1 MVAKKNTEK
10 EAGGLGIEPLDQY
23 ETHVKILGTSPL
35 IYNSMSA
42 KAQQTLFLGA
52 RKKTAAEKKEI
63 KHNPEEEF
71 VDSCYEDGIN
81 GAHLSFPSTGIK
93 RGMATAALETA
104 GVTKASI
111 NRCIYVVGEH
121 INVWGKPYM
130 NMSVVRSS
138 DINRTPDI
146 RTRAKL
152 PNWCTEVT
160 IRYIY
165 PTFSQKDILS
175 LVTNAGTLC
184 GLGDWRIE
192 KGGPMGGYRIAL
204 TKEDFKLWDKIVKE
218 EGETCQKLSLENPE
232 TEANDK
238 TSLRHYEDW
247 KERTRERAA
256 IMQEVA

>member
-1 MVAKKNTEK
+1 MVAKKTTVKAMGLSIESLQQTE
-10 EAGGLGIEPLDQY
+10 
-23 ETHVKILGTSPL
+23 VSFKIIGTAPL
-35 IYNSMSA
+35 IYNSMSL
-42 KAQQTLFLGA
+42 KAQKTLLMGA
-52 RKKTAAEKKEI
+52 AKKTAAEKKEI

-71 VDSCYEDGIN
+71 VDSCYIN
-81 GAHLSFPSTGIK
+81 GTNGSYLSFPSTGIK

-111 NRCIYVVGEH
+111 NRGIYVVGEH

-160 IRYIY
+160 VRYIN
-165 PTFSQKDILS
+165 PTFSQLDITAL
-175 LVTNAGTLC
+175 LVNAGTLC

-192 KGGPMGGYRIAL
+192 KGGPMGGYRIVQ
-204 TKEDFKLWDKIVKE
+204 TKDDQKSFDRLVKE
-218 EGETCQKLSLENPE
+218 EGVTCQKLALENPE
-232 TEANDK
+232 IEAHDNM
-238 TSLRHYEDW
+238 SHELYEAITQ
-247 KERTRERAA
+247 ERLKRAA
-256 IMQEVA
+256 IIKEVA

>member
-1 MVAKKNTEK
+1 MVAKKTTVKEMGLSIDPLQQTE
-10 EAGGLGIEPLDQY
+10 
-23 ETHVKILGTSPL
+23 VSFKIIGTAPL
-35 IYNSMSA
+35 IYNSMSL
-42 KAQQTLFLGA
+42 KAQKTLLMGA
-52 RKKTAAEKKEI
+52 AKKTAAEKKEI

-71 VDSCYEDGIN
+71 VDSCYIN
-81 GAHLSFPSTGIK
+81 GTNGSYLSFPSTGIK

-111 NRCIYVVGEH
+111 NRGIYVVGEH

-160 IRYIY
+160 VRYIN
-165 PTFSQKDILS
+165 PTFSQLDITAL
-175 LVTNAGTLC
+175 LVNAGTLC

-192 KGGPMGGYRIAL
+192 KGGPMGGYRIVQ
-204 TKEDFKLWDKIVKE
+204 TKDDQKIFDRLVKE
-218 EGETCQKLSLENPE
+218 EGATCQKLALENPE
-232 TEANDK
+232 IEAHDNM
-238 TSLRHYEDW
+238 SHELYEAITQ
-247 KERTRERAA
+247 ERLKRAA
-256 IMQEVA
+256 VIKEVA

>member
-1 MVAKKNTEK
+1 MVAKKTTVKEMGLSIDPLQQTE
-10 EAGGLGIEPLDQY
+10 
-23 ETHVKILGTSPL
+23 VSFKIIGTAPL
-35 IYNSMSA
+35 IYNSMSL
-42 KAQQTLFLGA
+42 KAQKTLLMGA
-52 RKKTAAEKKEI
+52 AKKTAAEKKEI

-71 VDSCYEDGIN
+71 VDSCYIN
-81 GAHLSFPSTGIK
+81 GTNGSYLSFPSTGIK

-111 NRCIYVVGEH
+111 NRGIYVVGEH

-160 IRYIY
+160 VRYIN
-165 PTFSQKDILS
+165 PTFSQLDITAL
-175 LVTNAGTLC
+175 LVNAGTLC

-192 KGGPMGGYRIAL
+192 KGGPMGGYRIVQ
-204 TKEDFKLWDKIVKE
+204 TKDDQKIFDRLVKE
-218 EGETCQKLSLENPE
+218 EGATCQKLALENPE
-232 TEANDK
+232 IEAHDNM
-238 TSLRHYEDW
+238 SHELYEAITQ
-247 KERTRERAA
+247 ERLKRAA
-256 IMQEVA
+256 IIKEVA

>member
-1 MVAKKNTEK
+1 MVAKKTTVKAMGLSIESLQQTE
-10 EAGGLGIEPLDQY
+10 
-23 ETHVKILGTSPL
+23 VSFKIIGTAPL
-35 IYNSMSA
+35 IYNSMSL
-42 KAQQTLFLGA
+42 KAQKTLLMGA
-52 RKKTAAEKKEI
+52 AKKTAAEKKEI

-71 VDSCYEDGIN
+71 VDSCYIN
-81 GAHLSFPSTGIK
+81 GTTGSYLSFPSTGIK

-111 NRCIYVVGEH
+111 NRGIYVVGEH

-160 IRYIY
+160 VRYIN
-165 PTFSQKDILS
+165 PTFSQLDITAL
-175 LVTNAGTLC
+175 LVNAGTLC

-192 KGGPMGGYRIAL
+192 KGGPMGGYRIVQ
-204 TKEDFKLWDKIVKE
+204 TKDDQKIFDRLVKE
-218 EGETCQKLSLENPE
+218 EGATCQKLALENPE
-232 TEANDK
+232 IEAHDNM
-238 TSLRHYEDW
+238 SHELYEAITQ
-247 KERTRERAA
+247 ERLKRAA
-256 IMQEVA
+256 IIKEVA

>member
-1 MVAKKNTEK
+1 MVAKKTTVKAMGLSIESLQQTE
-10 EAGGLGIEPLDQY
+10 
-23 ETHVKILGTSPL
+23 VSFKIIGTAPL
-35 IYNSMSA
+35 IYNSMSL
-42 KAQQTLFLGA
+42 KAQKTLLMGA
-52 RKKTAAEKKEI
+52 AKKTAAEKKEI

-71 VDSCYEDGIN
+71 VDSCYIN
-81 GAHLSFPSTGIK
+81 GTNGSYLSFPSTGIK

-111 NRCIYVVGEH
+111 NRGIYVVGEH

-160 IRYIY
+160 VRYIN
-165 PTFSQKDILS
+165 PTFSQLDITAL
-175 LVTNAGTLC
+175 LVNAGTLC

-192 KGGPMGGYRIAL
+192 KGGPMGGYRIVQ
-204 TKEDFKLWDKIVKE
+204 TKDDQKIFDRLVKE
-218 EGETCQKLSLENPE
+218 EGATCQKLALENPE
-232 TEANDK
+232 IEAHDNM
-238 TSLRHYEDW
+238 SHELYEAITQ
-247 KERTRERAA
+247 ERLKRAA
-256 IMQEVA
+256 VIKEVA

>member
-1 MVAKKNTEK
+1 MVAKKNTVK
-10 EAGGLGIEPLDQY
+10 AMGLSIESLQQT
-23 ETHVKILGTSPL
+23 EVSFKIIGTAPL
-35 IYNSMSA
+35 IYNSMSL
-42 KAQQTLFLGA
+42 KAQKTLLMGA
-52 RKKTAAEKKEI
+52 AKKTAAEKKEI

-71 VDSCYEDGIN
+71 VDSCYIN
-81 GAHLSFPSTGIK
+81 GTNGSYLSFPSTGIK

-111 NRCIYVVGEH
+111 NRGIYVVGEH

-160 IRYIY
+160 VRYIN
-165 PTFSQKDILS
+165 PTFSQLDITAL
-175 LVTNAGTLC
+175 LVNAGTLC

-192 KGGPMGGYRIAL
+192 KGGPMGGYRIVQ
-204 TKEDFKLWDKIVKE
+204 TKDDQKIFDRLVKE
-218 EGETCQKLSLENPE
+218 EGATCQKLALENPE
-232 TEANDK
+232 IEAHDNM
-238 TSLRHYEDW
+238 SHELYEAITQ
-247 KERTRERAA
+247 ERLKRAA
-256 IMQEVA
+256 IIKEVA

>member
-1 MVAKKNTEK
+1 MVAKKTTVKAMGLSIESLQQTE
-10 EAGGLGIEPLDQY
+10 
-23 ETHVKILGTSPL
+23 VSFKIIGTAPL
-35 IYNSMSA
+35 IYNSMSL
-42 KAQQTLFLGA
+42 KAQKTLLMGA
-52 RKKTAAEKKEI
+52 AKKTAAEKKEI

-71 VDSCYEDGIN
+71 VDSCYIN
-81 GAHLSFPSTGIK
+81 GTNGSYLSFPSTGIK

-111 NRCIYVVGEH
+111 NRGIYVVGEH

-160 IRYIY
+160 IRYIN
-165 PTFSQKDILS
+165 PTFSQLDITAL
-175 LVTNAGTLC
+175 LVNAGTLC

-192 KGGPMGGYRIAL
+192 KGGPMGGYRIVQ
-204 TKEDFKLWDKIVKE
+204 TKDDQKIFDRLVKE
-218 EGETCQKLSLENPE
+218 EGATCQKLALENPE
-232 TEANDK
+232 IEAHDNMSHELHEAI
-238 TSLRHYEDW
+238 TQ
-247 KERTRERAA
+247 ERLKRAA
-256 IMQEVA
+256 IIKEVA

>member
-1 MVAKKNTEK
+1 MVAKKTTVKEMGLSIDPLQQTE
-10 EAGGLGIEPLDQY
+10 
-23 ETHVKILGTSPL
+23 VSFKIIGTAPL
-35 IYNSMSA
+35 IYNSMSL
-42 KAQQTLFLGA
+42 KAQKTLLMGA
-52 RKKTAAEKKEI
+52 AKKTAAEKKEI

-71 VDSCYEDGIN
+71 VDSCYIN
-81 GAHLSFPSTGIK
+81 GTNGSYLSFPSTGIK

-111 NRCIYVVGEH
+111 NRGIYVVGEH

-160 IRYIY
+160 VRYIN
-165 PTFSQKDILS
+165 PTFSQLDITAL
-175 LVTNAGTLC
+175 LVNAGTLC

-192 KGGPMGGYRIAL
+192 KGGPMGGYRIVQ
-204 TKEDFKLWDKIVKE
+204 TKEDQKIFDRLVKE
-218 EGETCQKLSLENPE
+218 EGATCQKLALENPE
-232 TEANDK
+232 IEAHDNM
-238 TSLRHYEDW
+238 SHELYEAITQ
-247 KERTRERAA
+247 ERLKRAA
-256 IMQEVA
+256 IIKEVA

>member
-1 MVAKKNTEK
+1 MVAKKTTVKAMGLSIESLQQTE
-10 EAGGLGIEPLDQY
+10 
-23 ETHVKILGTSPL
+23 VSFKIIGTAPL
-35 IYNSMSA
+35 IYNSMSL
-42 KAQQTLFLGA
+42 KAQKTLLMGA
-52 RKKTAAEKKEI
+52 AKKTAAEKKEI

-71 VDSCYEDGIN
+71 VDSCYIN
-81 GAHLSFPSTGIK
+81 GTNGSYLSFPSTGIK

-111 NRCIYVVGEH
+111 NRGIYVVGEH

-160 IRYIY
+160 VRYIN
-165 PTFSQKDILS
+165 PTFSQLDITAL
-175 LVTNAGTLC
+175 LVNAGTLC

-192 KGGPMGGYRIAL
+192 KGGPMGGYRIVQ
-204 TKEDFKLWDKIVKE
+204 TKDDQKIFDHLVKE
-218 EGETCQKLSLENPE
+218 EGATCQKLALENPE
-232 TEANDK
+232 IEAHDNM
-238 TSLRHYEDW
+238 SHELYEAITQ
-247 KERTRERAA
+247 ERLKRAA
-256 IMQEVA
+256 IIKEVA

>member
-1 MVAKKNTEK
+1 MVAKKTTVNEMGLSIDPLQQTE
-10 EAGGLGIEPLDQY
+10 
-23 ETHVKILGTSPL
+23 VSFKIIGTAPL
-35 IYNSMSA
+35 IYNSMSL
-42 KAQQTLFLGA
+42 KAQKTLLMGA
-52 RKKTAAEKKEI
+52 ARKTAAEKKQI

-71 VDSCYEDGIN
+71 VDSCYIN
-81 GAHLSFPSTGIK
+81 GDGSSYLSFPSTGIK

-111 NRCIYVVGEH
+111 NRGIYVVGEH

>member
-1 MVAKKNTEK
+1 MVAKKTTVNEMGLSIDPLQQTE
-10 EAGGLGIEPLDQY
+10 
-23 ETHVKILGTSPL
+23 VSFKIIGTAPL
-35 IYNSMSA
+35 IYNSMSL
-42 KAQQTLFLGA
+42 KAQKTLLMGA
-52 RKKTAAEKKEI
+52 AKKTAAEKKEI

-71 VDSCYEDGIN
+71 VDSCYIN
-81 GAHLSFPSTGIK
+81 GNNGSYLSFPSTGIK

-111 NRCIYVVGEH
+111 NRGIYVVGEH

-160 IRYIY
+160 VRYIN
-165 PTFSQKDILS
+165 PTFSQLDITAL
-175 LVTNAGTLC
+175 LVNAGTLC

-192 KGGPMGGYRIAL
+192 KGGPMGGYRIVQ
-204 TKEDFKLWDKIVKE
+204 TKDDQKIFDRLVKE
-218 EGETCQKLSLENPE
+218 EGATCQKLALENPE
-232 TEANDK
+232 MEAYDNMSHD
-238 TSLRHYEDW
+238 LYEAITQ
-247 KERTRERAA
+247 ERLKRAA
-256 IMQEVA
+256 VIKEVA

>member
-1 MVAKKNTEK
+1 MVAKKTTVKEMGLSIDPLQQTE
-10 EAGGLGIEPLDQY
+10 
-23 ETHVKILGTSPL
+23 VSFKIIGTAPL
-35 IYNSMSA
+35 IYNSMSL
-42 KAQQTLFLGA
+42 KAQKTLLMGA
-52 RKKTAAEKKEI
+52 AKKTAAEKKEI

-71 VDSCYEDGIN
+71 VDSCYIN
-81 GAHLSFPSTGIK
+81 GTNGSYLSFPSTGIK

-111 NRCIYVVGEH
+111 NRGIYVVGEH

-160 IRYIY
+160 VRYIN
-165 PTFSQKDILS
+165 PTFSQLDITAL
-175 LVTNAGTLC
+175 LVNAGTLC

-192 KGGPMGGYRIAL
+192 KGGPMGGYRIVQ
-204 TKEDFKLWDKIVKE
+204 TKDDQKIFDRLVKE
-218 EGETCQKLSLENPE
+218 EGDTCQKLALENPE
-232 TEANDK
+232 IEAHDNM
-238 TSLRHYEDW
+238 SHELYEAITQ
-247 KERTRERAA
+247 ERLKRAA
-256 IMQEVA
+256 IIKEVA

>member
-1 MVAKKNTEK
+1 MAIKKNAEK
-10 EAGGLGIEPLDQY
+10 EVGLSINPLQQT
-23 ETHVKILGTSPL
+23 EVSFKIIGTAPL
-35 IYNSMSA
+35 IYNSMSL
-42 KAQQTLFLGA
+42 KAQKTLLMGA
-52 RKKTAAEKKEI
+52 ARKTAAEKKQI

-71 VDSCYEDGIN
+71 VDSCYIN
-81 GAHLSFPSTGIK
+81 GDGSSYLSFPSTGIK

-111 NRCIYVVGEH
+111 NRGIYVVGEH

-160 IRYIY
+160 VRYIN
-165 PTFSQKDILS
+165 PTFSQLDITAL
-175 LVTNAGTLC
+175 LVNAGTLC

-192 KGGPMGGYRIAL
+192 KGGPMGGYRIVQ
-204 TKEDFKLWDKIVKE
+204 TKDDQKIFDRLVKE
-218 EGETCQKLSLENPE
+218 EGATCQKLALENPE
-232 TEANDK
+232 MEAYDNMSHD
-238 TSLRHYEDW
+238 LYEAITQ
-247 KERTRERAA
+247 ERLKRAA
-256 IMQEVA
+256 VIKEVA

>member
-1 MVAKKNTEK
+1 MVAKKTTVKAMGLSIESLQQTE
-10 EAGGLGIEPLDQY
+10 
-23 ETHVKILGTSPL
+23 VSFKIIGTAPL
-35 IYNSMSA
+35 IYNSMSL
-42 KAQQTLFLGA
+42 KAQKTLLMGA
-52 RKKTAAEKKEI
+52 AKKTAAEKKEI

-71 VDSCYEDGIN
+71 VDSCYIN
-81 GAHLSFPSTGIK
+81 GTNGSYLSFPSTGIK

-111 NRCIYVVGEH
+111 NRGIYVVGEH

-160 IRYIY
+160 VRYIN
-165 PTFSQKDILS
+165 PTFSQLDITAL
-175 LVTNAGTLC
+175 LVNAGTLC

-192 KGGPMGGYRIAL
+192 KGGPMGGYRIVQ
-204 TKEDFKLWDKIVKE
+204 TKDDQKIFDRLVKE
-218 EGETCQKLSLENPE
+218 EGDTCQKLALENPE
-232 TEANDK
+232 IEAHDNM
-238 TSLRHYEDW
+238 SHELYEAITQ
-247 KERTRERAA
+247 ERLKRAA
-256 IMQEVA
+256 IIKEVA

>member
-1 MVAKKNTEK
+1 MAIKKNAEK
-10 EAGGLGIEPLDQY
+10 EVGLSINPLQQT
-23 ETHVKILGTSPL
+23 EVSFKIIGTAPL
-35 IYNSMSA
+35 IYNSMSL
-42 KAQQTLFLGA
+42 KAQKTLLMGA
-52 RKKTAAEKKEI
+52 AKKTAAEKKEI

-71 VDSCYEDGIN
+71 VDSCYIN
-81 GAHLSFPSTGIK
+81 GDGSSYLSFPSTGIK

-111 NRCIYVVGEH
+111 NRGIYVVGEH

-160 IRYIY
+160 VRYIN
-165 PTFSQKDILS
+165 PTFSQLDITAL
-175 LVTNAGTLC
+175 LVNAGTLC

-192 KGGPMGGYRIAL
+192 KGGPMGGYRIVQ
-204 TKEDFKLWDKIVKE
+204 TKDDQKIFDRLVKE
-218 EGETCQKLSLENPE
+218 EGDTCQKLALENPE
-232 TEANDK
+232 IEAHDNM
-238 TSLRHYEDW
+238 SHELYEAITQ
-247 KERTRERAA
+247 ERLKRAA
-256 IMQEVA
+256 VIKEVA

>member
-1 MVAKKNTEK
+1 MVAKKTTVKEMGLSIESLQQTE
-10 EAGGLGIEPLDQY
+10 
-23 ETHVKILGTSPL
+23 VSFKIIGTAPL
-35 IYNSMSA
+35 IYNSMSL
-42 KAQQTLFLGA
+42 KAQKTLLMGA
-52 RKKTAAEKKEI
+52 AKKTAAEKKEI

-71 VDSCYEDGIN
+71 VDSCYIN
-81 GAHLSFPSTGIK
+81 GTNGSYLSFPSTGIK

-111 NRCIYVVGEH
+111 NRGIYVVGEH

-160 IRYIY
+160 IRYIN
-165 PTFSQKDILS
+165 PTFSQLDITAL
-175 LVTNAGTLC
+175 LVNAGTLC

-192 KGGPMGGYRIAL
+192 KGGPMGGYRIVQ
-204 TKEDFKLWDKIVKE
+204 TKDDQKIFDRLVKE
-218 EGETCQKLSLENPE
+218 EGATCQKLALENPE
-232 TEANDK
+232 IEAHDNM
-238 TSLRHYEDW
+238 SHELYEAITQ
-247 KERTRERAA
+247 ERLKRAA
-256 IMQEVA
+256 IIKEVA

>member
-1 MVAKKNTEK
+1 MVAKKTTVKAMGLSIESLQQTE
-10 EAGGLGIEPLDQY
+10 
-23 ETHVKILGTSPL
+23 VSFKIIGTAPL
-35 IYNSMSA
+35 IYNSMSL
-42 KAQQTLFLGA
+42 KAQKTLLMGA
-52 RKKTAAEKKEI
+52 AKKTAAEKKEI

-71 VDSCYEDGIN
+71 VDSCYIN
-81 GAHLSFPSTGIK
+81 GTNGSYLSFPSTGIK

-111 NRCIYVVGEH
+111 NRGIYVVGEH

-160 IRYIY
+160 VRYIN
-165 PTFSQKDILS
+165 PTFSQLDITAL
-175 LVTNAGTLC
+175 LVNAGTLC

-192 KGGPMGGYRIAL
+192 KGGPMGGYRIVQ
-204 TKEDFKLWDKIVKE
+204 TKDDQKIFDRLVKE
-218 EGETCQKLSLENPE
+218 EGDTCQKLALENPE
-232 TEANDK
+232 IEAHDNM
-238 TSLRHYEDW
+238 SHELYEAITQ
-247 KERTRERAA
+247 ERLKRAA
-256 IMQEVA
+256 VIKEVA

>member
-1 MVAKKNTEK
+1 MVAKKTTVKEMGLSIESLQQTE
-10 EAGGLGIEPLDQY
+10 
-23 ETHVKILGTSPL
+23 VSFKIIGTAPL
-35 IYNSMSA
+35 IYNSMSL
-42 KAQQTLFLGA
+42 KAQKTLLMGA
-52 RKKTAAEKKEI
+52 AKKTAAEKKEI

-71 VDSCYEDGIN
+71 VDSCYIN
-81 GAHLSFPSTGIK
+81 GNDGSYLSFPSTGIK

-111 NRCIYVVGEH
+111 NRGIYVVGEH

-160 IRYIY
+160 IRYIN
-165 PTFSQKDILS
+165 PTFSQLDITAL
-175 LVTNAGTLC
+175 LVNAGTLC

-192 KGGPMGGYRIAL
+192 KGGPMGGYRIVQ
-204 TKEDFKLWDKIVKE
+204 TKDDQKIFDRLVKE
-218 EGETCQKLSLENPE
+218 EGASCQKLALENPE
-232 TEANDK
+232 IEAHDNM
-238 TSLRHYEDW
+238 SHELYEAITH
-247 KERTRERAA
+247 ERLKRAA
-256 IMQEVA
+256 IIKEVA

>member
-1 MVAKKNTEK
+1 MVAKKTTVKAMGLSIESLQQTE
-10 EAGGLGIEPLDQY
+10 
-23 ETHVKILGTSPL
+23 VSFKIIGTAPL
-35 IYNSMSA
+35 IYNSMSL
-42 KAQQTLFLGA
+42 KAQKTLLMGA
-52 RKKTAAEKKEI
+52 AKKTAAEKKEI

-71 VDSCYEDGIN
+71 VDSCYIN
-81 GAHLSFPSTGIK
+81 GTNGSYLSFPSTGIK

-111 NRCIYVVGEH
+111 NRGIYVVGEH

-160 IRYIY
+160 VRYIN
-165 PTFSQKDILS
+165 PTFSQLDITAL
-175 LVTNAGTLC
+175 LVNAGTLC

-192 KGGPMGGYRIAL
+192 KGGPMGGYRIVQ
-204 TKEDFKLWDKIVKE
+204 TKDDQKIFDRLVKE
-218 EGETCQKLSLENPE
+218 EGATCQKLALENPE
-232 TEANDK
+232 IEAHDNM
-238 TSLRHYEDW
+238 SHELYEAITQ
-247 KERTRERAA
+247 ERLKRAA
-256 IMQEVA
+256 IIKEVA

>member
-1 MVAKKNTEK
+1 MVAKKTTVKAMGLSIESLQQTE
-10 EAGGLGIEPLDQY
+10 
-23 ETHVKILGTSPL
+23 VSFKIIGTAPL
-35 IYNSMSA
+35 IYNSMSL
-42 KAQQTLFLGA
+42 KAQKTLLMGA
-52 RKKTAAEKKEI
+52 AKKTAAEKKEI

-71 VDSCYEDGIN
+71 VDSCYIN
-81 GAHLSFPSTGIK
+81 GTNGSYLSFPSTGIK

-111 NRCIYVVGEH
+111 NRGIYVVGEH

-160 IRYIY
+160 IRYIN
-165 PTFSQKDILS
+165 PTFSQLDITAL
-175 LVTNAGTLC
+175 LVNAGTLC

-192 KGGPMGGYRIAL
+192 KGGPMGGYRIVQ
-204 TKEDFKLWDKIVKE
+204 TKDD
-218 EGETCQKLSLENPE
+218 QNP
-232 TEANDK
+232 
-238 TSLRHYEDW
+238 S
-247 KERTRERAA
+247 
-256 IMQEVA
+256 

>member
-1 MVAKKNTEK
+1 MVAKKITVQETVSIHQIEK
-10 EAGGLGIEPLDQY
+10 RYTRLRIIGETGLY
-23 ETHVKILGTSPL
+23 M
-35 IYNSMSA
+35 NSMSA
-42 KAQQTLFLGA
+42 KAKRDLLLGA
-52 RKKTAAEKKEI
+52 ARKPAAEKKEI

-71 VDSCYEDGIN
+71 VDSCYIN
-81 GAHLSFPSTGIK
+81 GTNGSYLSFPSTGIK

-111 NRCIYVVGEH
+111 NRGIYVVGEH

-160 IRYIY
+160 VRYIN
-165 PTFSQKDILS
+165 PTFSQLDITAL
-175 LVTNAGTLC
+175 LVNAGTLC

-192 KGGPMGGYRIAL
+192 KGGPMGGYRIVQ
-204 TKEDFKLWDKIVKE
+204 TKDDQKIFDRLVKE
-218 EGETCQKLSLENPE
+218 EGDTCQKLALENPE
-232 TEANDK
+232 IEAHDNM
-238 TSLRHYEDW
+238 SHELYEAITQ
-247 KERTRERAA
+247 ERLKRAA
-256 IMQEVA
+256 IIKEVA